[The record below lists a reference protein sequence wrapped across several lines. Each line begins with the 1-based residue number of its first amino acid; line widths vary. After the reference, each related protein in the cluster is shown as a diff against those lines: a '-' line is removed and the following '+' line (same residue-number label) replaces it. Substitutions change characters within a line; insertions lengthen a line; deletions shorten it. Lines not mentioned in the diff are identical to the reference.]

1 MTAAPPAPRFALDID
16 GVPRP
21 ERSQQLLEGVRE
33 RVVIAD
39 GAMGTML
46 QRYDLSIDGDFQ
58 GLEGCNE
65 ILNVSRPDVVAAIHD
80 AYLEVGVDARRRRTR
95 SARTGRT
102 SATTASTTASSSWR
116 RGGAHRA

>member
-1 MTAAPPAPRFALDID
+1 MGVRHPSRTGSAEPPATRIAEVTAASPAPRFALDID

-21 ERSQQLLEGVRE
+21 ERSQRLLDGVRE

-46 QRYDLSIDGDFQ
+46 QQHDLSVEVDFL

-65 ILNVSRPDVVAAIHD
+65 ILNETRPDVVAAIHD
-80 AYLEVGVDARRRRTR
+80 AYLEVGVDAVE
-95 SARTGRT
+95 
-102 SATTASTTASSSWR
+102 
-116 RGGAHRA
+116 